1 MRKKNAYTL
10 IEILIVVIIVG
21 IIAWLTRN
29 IFNDTRQNKII
40 LGENCSNYI
49 YGKLSNFASNI
60 NYGKT
65 TSGQNNIVSYYKI
78 AYSGNKIELGF
89 VSWTTFSVQD
99 SIYIGTGLT
108 SNKSE
113 RCNSNSYSLATTG
126 TIGMDTIVLPVKGQA
141 LPAPL
146 NNNTSRYIG
155 TWSLEK
161 TLNTGSIEFFVC
173 DKNIIST
180 NHSSCIA
187 ASKIL
192 IDRRS
197 QQIFLQKCL
206 SRNSTTGKC
215 NSRPN
220 GL

>member
-65 TSGQNNIVSYYKI
+65 TSGANSGITYYKI
-78 AYSGNKIELGF
+78 TYTPNKIELGS
-89 VSWTTFSVQD
+89 VSWTTFIPQD
-99 SIYIGTGLT
+99 SIIIGTGLK
-108 SNKSE
+108 SNNTE
-113 RCNSNSYSLATTG
+113 RCNSSSYSLATTG
-126 TIGMDTIVLPVKGQA
+126 TIGMDTIALPVKGQI
-141 LPAPL
+141 LSW
-146 NNNTSRYIG
+146 NNNTSRHIG
-155 TWSLEK
+155 TWSLTN

-180 NHSSCIA
+180 NHSSCIT

-215 NSRPN
+215 NSRPT
-220 GL
+220 GF